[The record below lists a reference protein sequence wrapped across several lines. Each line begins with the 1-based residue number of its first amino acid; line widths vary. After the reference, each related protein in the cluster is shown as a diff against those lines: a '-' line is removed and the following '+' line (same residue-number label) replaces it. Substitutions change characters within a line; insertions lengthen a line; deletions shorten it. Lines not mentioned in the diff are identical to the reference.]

1 MPDKSTFM
9 RMREDEREIRK
20 TLIINAAMILF
31 ERMPFQDIGMRD
43 IAAEAG
49 VSAASIYRYFPSR
62 DDLFAEA
69 LIRDMIIVEQRFEK
83 RMEDQSASIE
93 EFAVELIDYLID
105 NEQTYQ
111 MMCYFLTKVDME
123 AHIINRFNTVS
134 RYFLDILD
142 QVLVRA
148 GAEQNVRYFSHTLFS
163 SLAGIVMAFRN
174 FPGHTKEEKRK
185 HMHKLALLLASV
197 FRSGIQ
203 EKSRPALDE
212 DKELSSI

>member
-69 LIRDMIIVEQRFEK
+69 LIRDIIIVEQRFEK

-93 EFAVELIDYLID
+93 EFAVEVSDYLID
-105 NEQTYQ
+105 NESTYQ
-111 MMCYFLTKVDME
+111 MMSYFMTKNDME
-123 AHIINRFNTVS
+123 PQILIRFNTVS
-134 RYFLDILD
+134 RYFLDLLD
-142 QVLVRA
+142 QVLTRA
-148 GAEQNVRYFSHTLFS
+148 GGNKDMVQLHSQAFFA
-163 SLAGIVMAFRN
+163 SLTGIIMVFRN
-174 FPGHTKEEKRK
+174 YPGRSREETRK
-185 HMHKLALLLASV
+185 HIHKLALLIASV
-197 FRSGIQ
+197 FRNGLTAIQ
-203 EKSRPALDE
+203 SVPE
-212 DKELSSI
+212 EL

>member
-111 MMCYFLTKVDME
+111 MMCYFLTKIDME
-123 AHIINRFNTVS
+123 THIVNRFNTVS

-142 QVLVRA
+142 QVMVKA
-148 GAEQNVRYFSHTLFS
+148 GVEKNIRYYSHTLFS
-163 SLAGIVMAFRN
+163 SLTGIVMAFRN

-197 FRSGIQ
+197 FRSGINKASWPGIDESQ
-203 EKSRPALDE
+203 EASE
-212 DKELSSI
+212 V

>member
-31 ERMPFQDIGMRD
+31 ERMPFQEIGMRD

-69 LIRDMIIVEQRFEK
+69 LIRDIIIVEQRFEK

-93 EFAVELIDYLID
+93 ELAMEVVDYLFD
-105 NEQTYQ
+105 NEPTYQ
-111 MMCYFLTKVDME
+111 MMSYFMTKVDME
-123 AHIINRFNTVS
+123 SHILNRFNTVS
-134 RYFLDILD
+134 RYFLDLLD
-142 QVLVRA
+142 QILIRT
-148 GAEQNVRYFSHTLFS
+148 GAEGDVRSYSQALFA
-163 SLAGIVMAFRN
+163 SLAGVVMAFRN
-174 FPGHTKEEKRK
+174 YPGRPKEERRK
-185 HMHKLALLLASV
+185 HIHRLALLVASV
-197 FRSGIQ
+197 FRKGM
-203 EKSRPALDE
+203 EAPPVE
-212 DKELSSI
+212 V

>member
-69 LIRDMIIVEQRFEK
+69 LIRDIIIVEQRFEK
-83 RMEDQSASIE
+83 RMEDQSASVDE
-93 EFAVELIDYLID
+93 LAVEVVDYLFD
-105 NEQTYQ
+105 NEPTYQ
-111 MMCYFLTKVDME
+111 MMSYFMTKVDME
-123 AHIINRFNTVS
+123 AHIVNRFNTVA
-134 RYFLDILD
+134 RYFLDLID
-142 QVLVRA
+142 QVLIREGGDSA
-148 GAEQNVRYFSHTLFS
+148 TIRNYSHAFFA
-163 SLAGIVMAFRN
+163 SLAGVVMAFRN
-174 FPGHTKEEKRK
+174 YSGRNKEERRE
-185 HMHKLALLLASV
+185 HIHRLALLVAAV
-197 FRSGIQ
+197 FRNGMSVGVRQ
-203 EKSRPALDE
+203 SAPGDNAAQ
-212 DKELSSI
+212 

>member
-1 MPDKSTFM
+1 MQDKSTFM

-69 LIRDMIIVEQRFEK
+69 LIRDIIIVEQRFEK

-93 EFAVELIDYLID
+93 EFAVEVSDYLID
-105 NEQTYQ
+105 NEPTYQ
-111 MMCYFLTKVDME
+111 MMSYFMTKNDME
-123 AHIINRFNTVS
+123 PQIISRFNTVS
-134 RYFLDILD
+134 RYFLDLLN
-142 QVLVRA
+142 QVLMRA
-148 GAEQNVRYFSHTLFS
+148 GANKDKVQVYSQAFFA
-163 SLAGIVMAFRN
+163 SLTGIIMAFRN
-174 FPGHTKEEKRK
+174 YPGRSREEKRRQI
-185 HMHKLALLLASV
+185 HKLALLIAAV
-197 FRSGIQ
+197 FRKGMDT
-203 EKSRPALDE
+203 A
-212 DKELSSI
+212 

>member
-69 LIRDMIIVEQRFEK
+69 LIRDIIIVEQRFEK
-83 RMEDQSASIE
+83 RMEDQSASVDE
-93 EFAVELIDYLID
+93 LAVEVVDYLFD
-105 NEQTYQ
+105 NEPTYQ
-111 MMCYFLTKVDME
+111 MMSYFMTKVDME
-123 AHIINRFNTVS
+123 PHIVNRFNTVA
-134 RYFLDILD
+134 RYFLDLID
-142 QVLVRA
+142 QVLIRE
-148 GAEQNVRYFSHTLFS
+148 GGKNENIRNYSHALFA
-163 SLAGIVMAFRN
+163 SLAGVVMAFRN
-174 FPGHTKEEKRK
+174 YSGRNREDRREHI
-185 HMHKLALLLASV
+185 HKLALLIASV
-197 FRSGIQ
+197 FRNGMPPASDRD
-203 EKSRPALDE
+203 EKVEPLATD
-212 DKELSSI
+212 

>member
-1 MPDKSTFM
+1 MQDKSTFM

-69 LIRDMIIVEQRFEK
+69 LIRDIIIVEQRFEK

-93 EFAVELIDYLID
+93 EFAVEVSDYLID
-105 NEQTYQ
+105 NEPTYQ
-111 MMCYFLTKVDME
+111 MMSYFMTKNDME
-123 AHIINRFNTVS
+123 PQIISRFNTVS
-134 RYFLDILD
+134 RYFLDLLD
-142 QVLVRA
+142 QVLMRA
-148 GAEQNVRYFSHTLFS
+148 GARKEKVQVYSQAFFA
-163 SLAGIVMAFRN
+163 SLTGIIMAFRN
-174 FPGHTKEEKRK
+174 YPGRSREEKRK
-185 HMHKLALLLASV
+185 QIHKLALLIAAV
-197 FRSGIQ
+197 FRKGM
-203 EKSRPALDE
+203 DTV
-212 DKELSSI
+212 

>member
-1 MPDKSTFM
+1 MQDKSTFM

-69 LIRDMIIVEQRFEK
+69 LIRDIIIVEQRFEK

-93 EFAVELIDYLID
+93 EFAVEVSDYLID
-105 NEQTYQ
+105 NEPTYQ
-111 MMCYFLTKVDME
+111 MMSYFMTKNDME
-123 AHIINRFNTVS
+123 PQIVSRFNTVS
-134 RYFLDILD
+134 RYFLDLLD
-142 QVLVRA
+142 QVLMRA
-148 GAEQNVRYFSHTLFS
+148 GAHKEKVQVYSQAFFA
-163 SLAGIVMAFRN
+163 SLTGIIMAFRN
-174 FPGHTKEEKRK
+174 YPGRSREEKRK
-185 HMHKLALLLASV
+185 QIHKLALLIAAV
-197 FRSGIQ
+197 FRKGM
-203 EKSRPALDE
+203 DTG
-212 DKELSSI
+212 

>member
-111 MMCYFLTKVDME
+111 MMCYFLIKVDMD

-142 QVLVRA
+142 QVLARA
-148 GAEQNVRYFSHTLFS
+148 GAGKNIRYYSHALFA
-163 SLAGIVMAFRN
+163 SLTGIVMAFRN
-174 FPGHTKEEKRK
+174 FPGHTREEKRK

-203 EKSRPALDE
+203 GSSWSTPDE
-212 DKELSSI
+212 DQEAFEA

>member
-69 LIRDMIIVEQRFEK
+69 LIRDMIIVEQRFGPRAAAARDLRSRVATVLRRSNK
-83 RMEDQSASIE
+83 RAQRHIPYAQKPPVDAILLITLGK
-93 EFAVELIDYLID
+93 FANFEL
-105 NEQTYQ
+105 
-111 MMCYFLTKVDME
+111 V
-123 AHIINRFNTVS
+123 ARRH
-134 RYFLDILD
+134 
-142 QVLVRA
+142 
-148 GAEQNVRYFSHTLFS
+148 FSW
-163 SLAGIVMAFRN
+163 N
-174 FPGHTKEEKRK
+174 
-185 HMHKLALLLASV
+185 
-197 FRSGIQ
+197 
-203 EKSRPALDE
+203 
-212 DKELSSI
+212 